1 MSIRIFLEKCTP
13 CERIPP
19 VAQKTVVTLVDD
31 LDGGEA
37 DETVSFGLD
46 GSTYEIDL
54 SSANAG
60 KLRDALATYV
70 GSARRSGRAS
80 GAGAAVVAP
89 RVARAT
95 TAPRSAL
102 GARAGIECQ
111 RARAHSRRHRHPV
124 RQGARLTVICRTLFV
139 TTTCPSRPDFA
150 RGARSDR
157 SI

>member
-13 CERIPP
+13 SERIPP

-80 GAGAAVVAP
+80 GAGGG
-89 RVARAT
+89 RG
-95 TAPRSAL
+95 RSARRSSNNSAAIRAW
-102 GARAGIECQ
+102 AREQGLNVNERGRIPGDIVTQ
-111 RARAHSRRHRHPV
+111 YDKAH
-124 RQGARLTVICRTLFV
+124 A
-139 TTTCPSRPDFA
+139 
-150 RGARSDR
+150 
-157 SI
+157 